1 MSKVL
6 LVGCGHMGSALLDA
20 WLDIKTYSFS
30 VVDPFNLN
38 ELKKKYFKNNIEIFN
53 NIPAQK
59 DIKKFDIIIFAIK
72 PQVCEKVIFQYNS
85 EFEQDSRSGRIV

>member
-53 NIPAQK
+53 NIPAVSIK
-59 DIKKFDIIIFAIK
+59 DPSSKTKTPKIFK
-72 PQVCEKVIFQYNS
+72 ETYCGSLFFK
-85 EFEQDSRSGRIV
+85 